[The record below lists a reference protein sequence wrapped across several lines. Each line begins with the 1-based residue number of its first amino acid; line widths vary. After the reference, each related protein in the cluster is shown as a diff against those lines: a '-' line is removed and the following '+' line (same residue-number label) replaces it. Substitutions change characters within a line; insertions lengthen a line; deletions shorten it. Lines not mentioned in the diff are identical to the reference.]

1 VSCKSR
7 DEDDA
12 EVLLYIAF
20 AYFDWA
26 RQTELFNNVKAAP
39 ADERYQK
46 CIDYIEL
53 AMKRLKKENVILRYN
68 WCRAKLQAANCV
80 LQKITRNIR
89 RTAKEVQDALNG
101 IEESLPVVQKLLAW
115 KTEGKKVMIPYST
128 LNDFISHCKANIES
142 AKSHLSE
149 ELKKENEARELKQLQ
164 RLEEER
170 REREREEG
178 LRQKKQREKRE
189 MEMREMKAK
198 LKMDRV
204 RSLAENWEHTA
215 QREADEKER
224 KSASKKQKKIAE
236 VPVFEED
243 VDGIFDNDV
252 VDQGGNVTTRAL
264 FDDDSD
270 SSVDDNN
277 DESEIKTDTKSEQQ
291 QESQIEEKDL
301 FGASSDEEDSDEE
314 LLPASKRK
322 IEDSG
327 DEVNKKPRVD

>member
-1 VSCKSR
+1 
-7 DEDDA
+7 
-12 EVLLYIAF
+12 
-20 AYFDWA
+20 
-26 RQTELFNNVKAAP
+26 
-39 ADERYQK
+39 
-46 CIDYIEL
+46 
-53 AMKRLKKENVILRYN
+53 MG
-68 WCRAKLQAANCV
+68 
-80 LQKITRNIR
+80 IR
-89 RTAKEVQDALNG
+89 CTAKEVQDALNG

-243 VDGIFDNDV
+243 VDGIFDND
-252 VDQGGNVTTRAL
+252 
-264 FDDDSD
+264 
-270 SSVDDNN
+270 
-277 DESEIKTDTKSEQQ
+277 
-291 QESQIEEKDL
+291 
-301 FGASSDEEDSDEE
+301 
-314 LLPASKRK
+314 
-322 IEDSG
+322 
-327 DEVNKKPRVD
+327 